1 MCLVLTAARSS
12 RSCPIQVA
20 ALIRADMSEIKSIRE
35 ILEELA
41 AGDDRLRESFP
52 KWLEELDRRKQLP
65 LKKGPAREAPP
76 DSEDQAREGKG

>member
-12 RSCPIQVA
+12 KSCPTQVA
-20 ALIRADMSEIKSIRE
+20 ARADMSEIKSIRE

-52 KWLEELDRRKQLP
+52 KWLAERDRQKLP
-65 LKKGPAREAPP
+65 PKKGPASEAPAA
-76 DSEDQAREGKG
+76 EDQTREGNS

>member
-1 MCLVLTAARSS
+1 MCPVLSAARSS
-12 RSCPIQVA
+12 SSCPQVA
-20 ALIRADMSEIKSIRE
+20 ALTRADMSEIKSIRE

-65 LKKGPAREAPP
+65 TKKGPAREAPP
-76 DSEDQAREGKG
+76 DSEDKARDAG

>member
-1 MCLVLTAARSS
+1 MCLVLSAVSSS

-20 ALIRADMSEIKSIRE
+20 ALTRADMSEIKSIRE

-52 KWLEELDRRKQLP
+52 KWLAERDRQKLP
-65 LKKGPAREAPP
+65 PKKGPAREAPAA
-76 DSEDQAREGKG
+76 EDQTREGNS

>member
-20 ALIRADMSEIKSIRE
+20 ALTRADMSEIKSIRE

-52 KWLEELDRRKQLP
+52 KWLAEQDRKKLP
-65 LKKGPAREAPP
+65 PKKAPAREAAEP
-76 DSEDQAREGKG
+76 EDQARDAG